1 MINLPKKKYKKRTN
15 CNVDH
20 PFLLSLIDCDCVLT
34 KNNCYVNQ
42 GKRDIRCL
50 VCRRKNMKKINDKR
64 YARIKKHK
72 FF

>member
-15 CNVDH
+15 FKDLDWV
-20 PFLLSLIDCDCVLT
+20 FK

>member
-15 CNVDH
+15 CK
-20 PFLLSLIDCDCVLT
+20 DCDCVLT